1 MFEPQEDVAR
11 CKTVWNRRL
20 EVVENLASQ
29 CEGVEHRAKALQSR
43 TTEKRDKKGEI
54 CNRKNG
60 QLNKHDRKEVASDL
74 RPGWE

>member
-1 MFEPQEDVAR
+1 MSRGAR
-11 CKTVWNRRL
+11 PCRIADLRLSKIWRRD
-20 EVVENLASQ
+20 AK
-29 CEGVEHRAKALQSR
+29 GVEHRAKALQSR
-43 TTEKRDKKGEI
+43 TTEKRDEKGEI